1 MIKNKIIIIA
11 FCIIICLSGAIVLL
25 LKNNKSV
32 SDKLNIATNNYK
44 TYESLYSKTKESN
57 KELLLTIDML
67 NYSQDS
73 IVQEINKI
81 RKEKKILNKEIKR
94 LSQVI
99 SETQLKDTVSVRDT
113 VFQKGVKIDTT
124 LKNPWYTIDLG
135 LYYPD
140 TIAVGVKIPSKQT
153 IMVYNRKETIDPPKK
168 CWLGRL
174 FQKKH
179 IVTNVQVIEE
189 NPYIKTTQ
197 STFIEVK

>member
-1 MIKNKIIIIA
+1 MKNKVILILSCIIA
-11 FCIIICLSGAIVLL
+11 GLFIWICLLFN
-25 LKNNKSV
+25 NNKNI
-32 SDKLNIATNNYK
+32 SDKLNVATNNYK
-44 TYESLYSKTKESN
+44 AYESLYSQTKESN

-81 RKEKKILNKEIKR
+81 RKEKKILDKEIKR

-140 TIAVGVKIPSKQT
+140 TISVGVKIPSKKI

-179 IVTNVQVIEE
+179 TVTRVQVIES
-189 NPYIKTTQ
+189 NPYIETTQ
-197 STFIEVK
+197 SRFIEINK

>member
-1 MIKNKIIIIA
+1 MIKNKITIVA
-11 FCIIICLSGAIVLL
+11 FCIIICLSSAIVLL
-25 LKNNKSV
+25 LKNNKSI
-32 SDKLNIATNNYK
+32 SDKLNMATNNYQ

-81 RKEKKILNKEIKR
+81 RKEKKILDKEIKR